1 MNLITDITGN
11 LKGIGEALRFQR
23 KLIPIGGRSYLLPRW
38 KYSTEWLIMYV
49 VAGVAVCALMS

>member
-11 LKGIGEALRFQR
+11 LKRISEALSFQR
-23 KLIPIGGRSYLLPRW
+23 KLIPVGGQSYLLPRW

>member
-11 LKGIGEALRFQR
+11 LKGISEALRFQR
-23 KLIPIGGRSYLLPRW
+23 KLIPVGGQSYLLPRW
-38 KYSTEWLIMYV
+38 QYSTEWLIMYV